1 MVKRG
6 IGGTIA
12 AVEKDTA
19 SNAERFVTR
28 YGETWQSWDLEGFVG
43 LFSEDVVYVAHPDE
57 IVEGQQALRLY
68 VEKEEQAQGPV
79 EVRMGTPLIEED
91 RVMAEFWVVA
101 ADDASIA
108 GCLIAHL
115 DEAGICNY
123 FREYWFD
130 LEGARD
136 PFDGWGT

>member
-1 MVKRG
+1 MLSGSSRATAKLGRA
-6 IGGTIA
+6 GTSR
-12 AVEKDTA
+12 A
-19 SNAERFVTR
+19 SSGSSARTLS
-28 YGETWQSWDLEGFVG
+28 TS
-43 LFSEDVVYVAHPDE
+43 PIDE